1 MDKSMGLHRRSNTKS
16 GLLIDGVSEPL
27 SSATIVS
34 TQNGESKNQSK
45 CEDDVGNL
53 DQSDD
58 VVITEMIQ
66 TVEDH
71 FEEINFVE
79 PPSGSLE

>member
-1 MDKSMGLHRRSNTKS
+1 MGQ
-16 GLLIDGVSEPL
+16 LIDGVSEPL
-27 SSATIVS
+27 SSATVVS
-34 TQNGESKNQSK
+34 TQNGESKNLSK
-45 CEDDVGNL
+45 CDDDVGNE

-79 PPSGSLE
+79 PQTDSIE